1 MSTTEISPLQRAGIP
16 DSPEMRVAIVR
27 TVWNSDITVALS
39 ESARREL
46 MAHGLTAA
54 NIDEFEVPGAV
65 ELTFAAARLMD
76 KYDAVIVFGC
86 VIRGGTPHFDYVC
99 QSVTAGIT
107 ALNERGTVP
116 VIFGVLTVDRH
127 EDAVARAGGEA
138 GDKGL
143 EAAQT
148 ALLMHKFCVTNS

>member
-46 MAHGLTAA
+46 MDHGLTAA